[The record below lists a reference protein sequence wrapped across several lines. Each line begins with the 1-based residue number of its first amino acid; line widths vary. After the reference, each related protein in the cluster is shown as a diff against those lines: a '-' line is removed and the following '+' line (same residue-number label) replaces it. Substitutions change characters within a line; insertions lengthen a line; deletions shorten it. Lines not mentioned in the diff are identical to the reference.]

1 MHIVAASRSME
12 GVGLSK
18 RCGFAV
24 PGQEADW
31 VFAKAHIAGAY
42 MYVYLYVYIYIYI
55 YIDIDTCFYS
65 FWLVL

>member
-1 MHIVAASRSME
+1 MHIVAASRFME

-42 MYVYLYVYIYIYI
+42 MYV
-55 YIDIDTCFYS
+55 
-65 FWLVL
+65 